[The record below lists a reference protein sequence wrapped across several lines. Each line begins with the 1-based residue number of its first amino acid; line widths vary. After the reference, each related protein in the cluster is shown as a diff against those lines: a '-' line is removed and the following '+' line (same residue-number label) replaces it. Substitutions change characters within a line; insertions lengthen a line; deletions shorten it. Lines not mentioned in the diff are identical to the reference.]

1 VGHTGRVTGLSRGA
15 LAGGQEQIAETQQTY
30 DLIASEFA
38 RRNSVA
44 AVEVAERLDELAA
57 SVPAGSVVADIG
69 CGPGRDVTV
78 LRARGLHVA
87 GIDLSLGQLRASDIP
102 GLVQA
107 DMRHLPLQAG
117 SVDGIWCW
125 AALVHL
131 PREAVPQA
139 LAEFAR
145 IVRSGGSLSMS
156 IAEGDGEGFE
166 VATPYGSDR
175 RRWFTRYREP
185 ELTALLTAAGFSIRN
200 VRRHRAYRDWLSVH
214 AIRQSAEA
222 NGLQRQPRY
231 ATGHRTRFNQPVH
244 LMIIPGVSSLADLC
258 PQSGDVGRR
267 PRPGRLSTRDSYPAG
282 RSRRVSPGWH

>member
-1 VGHTGRVTGLSRGA
+1 M
-15 LAGGQEQIAETQQTY
+15 AETQQTY

-38 RRNSVA
+38 RQNSVA
-44 AVEVAERLDELAA
+44 AAEVADRLDELAA
-57 SVPAGSVVADIG
+57 SLPAGSVVADIG
-69 CGPGRDVTV
+69 CGPGRDVTM
-78 LRARGLHVA
+78 LRARGLQVA
-87 GIDLSLGQLRASDIP
+87 GIDLSLGQLRASDVP

-117 SVDGIWCW
+117 SVHGIWCW

-145 IVRSGGSLSMS
+145 IVGSGGSLSMS

-200 VRRHRAYRDWLSVH
+200 IRRHRAYRDWLSVH
-214 AIRQSAEA
+214 ATREPAGG
-222 NGLQRQPRY
+222 NGLQRQPPVR
-231 ATGHRTRFNQPVH
+231 HRPP
-244 LMIIPGVSSLADLC
+244 PGPC
-258 PQSGDVGRR
+258 PTTVASAQNDASGTALHPARSHQDRR
-267 PRPGRLSTRDSYPAG
+267 LRARLSTAARTVGNPARG
-282 RSRRVSPGWH
+282 RAGGGRIFMHRQR